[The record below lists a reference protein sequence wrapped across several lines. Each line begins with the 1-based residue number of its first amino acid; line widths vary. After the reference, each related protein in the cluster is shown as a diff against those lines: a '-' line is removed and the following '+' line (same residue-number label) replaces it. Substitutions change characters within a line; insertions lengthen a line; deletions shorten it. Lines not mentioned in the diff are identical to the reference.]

1 MINKFSRKELERL
14 DISQE
19 DIDLVLKCQK
29 QLPVLFD
36 NDTIAEYSVN
46 SIDLWN
52 QIGSKDK
59 FSNWLKANVFNSDN
73 IEKDSYKIFYCKVP
87 TWEQNPR
94 THLINIEIVEDCQAV
109 GLNQSQLSAKGIV
122 TSCMLKLDTA
132 EDIAMYIGALPRTN
146 KNTKEISRMYR
157 KYFRLLE
164 DIVFQNKEWLAVRDP
179 EKEEY
184 KKMSAEVDAW
194 CFRLWHHHAS
204 RSEYAVEA
212 DMLNTIVTGKTSQQL
227 KSEYGVASN
236 DLIRD
241 YLKKEHNEELLF
253 LEQQNQ
259 VLLLMDMGFTERKN
273 MLTKMHEVKFK
284 SVEKKVVAA

>member
-1 MINKFSRKELERL
+1 MSNKMFKRNELERL
-14 DISQE
+14 NISEE
-19 DIDLVLKCQK
+19 DIELVLKCQK
-29 QLPVLFD
+29 TLPVLFE
-36 NDTIAEYSVN
+36 DTKIAKYSVN
-46 SIDLWN
+46 AIDLWH
-52 QIGSKDK
+52 QIGSKNE
-59 FSNWLKANVFNSDN
+59 FSHWLKSNVIKSDN
-73 IEKDSYKIFYCKVP
+73 VSKDDYIIVYCKVKS
-87 TWEQNPR
+87 WSQNNKTKR
-94 THLINIEIVEDCQAV
+94 IDIDFVDNNEAM
-109 GLNQSQLSAKGIV
+109 GLNPSQLSAKGIV
-122 TSCMLKLDTA
+122 TSCILKLDTA

-146 KNTKEISRMYR
+146 KDTKEISRMYR

-164 DIVFQNKEWLAVRDP
+164 DIVHQNKEWLAIRDP

-184 KKMSAEVDAW
+184 KKMSEEINNW
-194 CFRLWHHHAS
+194 CFRIWHRKAY
-204 RSEYAVEA
+204 RSDYAVEA

-284 SVEKKVVAA
+284 STEKVVAA

>member
-1 MINKFSRKELERL
+1 MIKKFTKVALERL
-14 DISQE
+14 NVSRE
-19 DIDLVLKCQK
+19 DIDLVLKCQN

-36 NDTIAEYSVN
+36 NDVIAEYSVN
-46 SIDLWN
+46 AIDLWN

-59 FSNWLKANVFNSDN
+59 FANWLKAKVFNSDN
-73 IEKDSYKIFYCKVP
+73 IEKDSYKVFYCKVP
-87 TWEQNPR
+87 TWEQNSR
-94 THLINIEIVEDCQAV
+94 THLINIEIIEDYQAV

-146 KNTKEISRMYR
+146 KDTKEISRMYR

-164 DIVFQNKEWLAVRDP
+164 DIVYQNKEWLAVRDP

-284 SVEKKVVAA
+284 STEKVVAA

>member
-14 DISQE
+14 NCSE
-19 DIDLVLKCQK
+19 EEVDLVLKYQK
-29 QLPVLFD
+29 KLPILVDNNTLEKFSVDARLLWEQLDKPQGDFSHWVKRKIVDKIIKGTKVKSFVESIDFISFD
-36 NDTIAEYSVN
+36 KTVEAENTNITTKEYSLT
-46 SIDLWN
+46 IDCAKN
-52 QIGSKDK
+52 VSMMENTESGS
-59 FSNWLKANVFNSDN
+59 L
-73 IEKDSYKIFYCKVP
+73 C
-87 TWEQNPR
+87 R
-94 THLINIEIVEDCQAV
+94 TYFILI
-109 GLNQSQLSAKGIV
+109 
-122 TSCMLKLDTA
+122 
-132 EDIAMYIGALPRTN
+132 
-146 KNTKEISRMYR
+146 
-157 KYFRLLE
+157 E
-164 DIVFQNKEWLAVRDP
+164 DIVVRNKECLAVRDP

-184 KKMSAEVDAW
+184 KKMSAEVDSW
-194 CFRLWHHHAS
+194 CLRIWHHHAS

-284 SVEKKVVAA
+284 SVEKKGSDCITTTLSCLE

>member
-1 MINKFSRKELERL
+1 MIGIYCFSVEEWSILMNTNFSRKELERIGCTEEE
-14 DISQE
+14 IS
-19 DIDLVLKCQK
+19 LVLKYQRK
-29 QLPVLFD
+29 LPILTNEDSNGFPVNARLLHIQLGVSRDFTKWVKNNIKGYVEQCDYITVVPRDDGD
-36 NDTIAEYSVN
+36 NH
-46 SIDLWN
+46 
-52 QIGSKDK
+52 GK
-59 FSNWLKANVFNSDN
+59 FSASVDYFLTLD
-73 IEKDSYKIFYCKVP
+73 
-87 TWEQNPR
+87 
-94 THLINIEIVEDCQAV
+94 L
-109 GLNQSQLSAKGIV
+109 AK
-122 TSCMLKLDTA
+122 
-132 EDIAMYIGALPRTN
+132 EIAMFTGRNSQASEEL
-146 KNTKEISRMYR
+146 KETSRLVR
-157 KYFRLLE
+157 QYFILMER
-164 DIVFQNKEWLAVRDP
+164 IVVENKEWLAIRDP

-194 CFRLWHHHAS
+194 CYRIWHHHAG

-227 KSEYGVASN
+227 KSEYGVSSY

-284 SVEKKVVAA
+284 NVEKVVAA

>member
-1 MINKFSRKELERL
+1 MSQKFSKKELER
-14 DISQE
+14 IGCTE
-19 DIDLVLKCQK
+19 EEIKLVMEYQRK
-29 QLPVLFD
+29 LPFPD
-36 NDTIAEYSVN
+36 NDFEMSARTLHSNLNVGRDFSAWITGRIKKYNFSEHTDYETHYESSDPKLGDADFSKYSK
-46 SIDLWN
+46 
-52 QIGSKDK
+52 Q
-59 FSNWLKANVFNSDN
+59 
-73 IEKDSYKIFYCKVP
+73 
-87 TWEQNPR
+87 
-94 THLINIEIVEDCQAV
+94 
-109 GLNQSQLSAKGIV
+109 QLSALGVKKEYFI
-122 TSCMLKLDTA
+122 TLTMAKELCTI
-132 EDIAMYIGALPRTN
+132 ENNYIGRLAR
-146 KNTKEISRMYR
+146 R
-157 KYFRLLE
+157 YFILME
-164 DIVFQNKEWLAVRDP
+164 DVITRNKEWLAIRDP

-194 CFRLWHHHAS
+194 CFRIWHHHAS

-284 SVEKKVVAA
+284 GTEKVVAA

>member
-1 MINKFSRKELERL
+1 MQTKFSRKELERL
-14 DISQE
+14 NCSE
-19 DIDLVLKCQK
+19 EEVNLVLKYQRK
-29 QLPVLFD
+29 LPVLIDNNTVEKFSIDARLLWEQLDKPQGDFSHWAKRKIVDKVIKGTKIKSFAENVDFISFD
-36 NDTIAEYSVN
+36 KTVEAENTNITTKEYSLT
-46 SIDLWN
+46 IDCAKN
-52 QIGSKDK
+52 VSMMENTESGS
-59 FSNWLKANVFNSDN
+59 L
-73 IEKDSYKIFYCKVP
+73 C
-87 TWEQNPR
+87 R
-94 THLINIEIVEDCQAV
+94 TYFILMEN
-109 GLNQSQLSAKGIV
+109 IV
-122 TSCMLKLDTA
+122 TK
-132 EDIAMYIGALPRTN
+132 
-146 KNTKEISRMYR
+146 
-157 KYFRLLE
+157 
-164 DIVFQNKEWLAVRDP
+164 NKEWLAIRDP

-284 SVEKKVVAA
+284 STEKVVAA

>member
-14 DISQE
+14 NCSE
-19 DIDLVLKCQK
+19 EEVDLVLKYQK
-29 QLPVLFD
+29 KLPILVDNNTLEKFSVDARLLWEQLDKPQGDFSHWVKRKIVDKIIKGTKVKSFVESIDFISFD
-36 NDTIAEYSVN
+36 KTVEAENTNITTKEYSLT
-46 SIDLWN
+46 IDCAKN
-52 QIGSKDK
+52 VSMMENTESGS
-59 FSNWLKANVFNSDN
+59 L
-73 IEKDSYKIFYCKVP
+73 C
-87 TWEQNPR
+87 R
-94 THLINIEIVEDCQAV
+94 TYFILI
-109 GLNQSQLSAKGIV
+109 
-122 TSCMLKLDTA
+122 
-132 EDIAMYIGALPRTN
+132 
-146 KNTKEISRMYR
+146 
-157 KYFRLLE
+157 E
-164 DIVFQNKEWLAVRDP
+164 DIVVRNKEWLAVRDP

-194 CFRLWHHHAS
+194 CLRIWHHHAS

-236 DLIRD
+236 DLISD

-284 SVEKKVVAA
+284 SVEKKGSDCITTTLSCLE

>member
-1 MINKFSRKELERL
+1 MER
-14 DISQE
+14 ISCSE
-19 DIDLVLKCQK
+19 EEIKLVMEYQK
-29 QLPVLFD
+29 KLPFPD
-36 NDTIAEYSVN
+36 NDFETSARALHTNLGVGRDFTAWITGRIKKYDFKEN
-46 SIDLWN
+46 TD
-52 QIGSKDK
+52 
-59 FSNWLKANVFNSDN
+59 
-73 IEKDSYKIFYCKVP
+73 YKIHYETSDTKLGDADFNAFSK
-87 TWEQNPR
+87 Q
-94 THLINIEIVEDCQAV
+94 
-109 GLNQSQLSAKGIV
+109 QLSAMGVKKEYYV
-122 TSCMLKLDTA
+122 TLTMAKELCTI
-132 EDIAMYIGALPRTN
+132 ENNEIGRLAR
-146 KNTKEISRMYR
+146 R
-157 KYFRLLE
+157 YFILME
-164 DIVFQNKEWLAVRDP
+164 DIVTRNKDWLAIRDP

-194 CFRLWHHHAS
+194 CYRIWHHHAG

-227 KSEYGVASN
+227 KSEYGVSSY

-284 SVEKKVVAA
+284 SVSKVVAA

>member
-1 MINKFSRKELERL
+1 MQTKFSRKELERL
-14 DISQE
+14 NCSEEEISLVIKYQKILPILSDGE
-19 DIDLVLKCQK
+19 SEGFTIDARLLHEQLKVK
-29 QLPVLFD
+29 
-36 NDTIAEYSVN
+36 
-46 SIDLWN
+46 
-52 QIGSKDK
+52 KK
-59 FSNWLKANVFNSDN
+59 FSTWIKSNIKDYVENTDYITSSPRGTDENQGKFENDLEYFLTLDLAKEIAMFTGKNS
-73 IEKDSYKIFYCKVP
+73 
-87 TWEQNPR
+87 
-94 THLINIEIVEDCQAV
+94 QA
-109 GLNQSQLSAKGIV
+109 SEE
-122 TSCMLKLDTA
+122 LKL
-132 EDIAMYIGALPRTN
+132 
-146 KNTKEISRMYR
+146 ISRIVR
-157 KYFRLLE
+157 KYFILME
-164 DIVFQNKEWLAVRDP
+164 NIVARNKEWLAIRDP

-194 CFRLWHHHAS
+194 CFRIWHHHAS

-273 MLTKMHEVKFK
+273 MLTKMHDVKFK
-284 SVEKKVVAA
+284 STEKVVAA

>member
-1 MINKFSRKELERL
+1 MIKKFSRKELERL
-14 DISQE
+14 NCTEEEISLVMKYQKLLPMPSE
-19 DIDLVLKCQK
+19 DFEMNARTLHEYLGVGKKITTWIKGRIDKYDFVENKDYK
-29 QLPVLFD
+29 IDYTSSSP
-36 NDTIAEYSVN
+36 N
-46 SIDLWN
+46 SGNADF
-52 QIGSKDK
+52 SK
-59 FSNWLKANVFNSDN
+59 FSQAERSSLGVKTEYYLTVNMCKELCT
-73 IEKDSYKIFYCKVP
+73 IENNDLGRLARRYFI
-87 TWEQNPR
+87 
-94 THLINIEIVEDCQAV
+94 LMEDV
-109 GLNQSQLSAKGIV
+109 LS
-122 TSCMLKLDTA
+122 
-132 EDIAMYIGALPRTN
+132 R
-146 KNTKEISRMYR
+146 
-157 KYFRLLE
+157 
-164 DIVFQNKEWLAVRDP
+164 NKEWLAIRDP

-194 CFRLWHHHAS
+194 CFRIWHHHAS

-284 SVEKKVVAA
+284 STEKVVAA

>member
-14 DISQE
+14 NCSE
-19 DIDLVLKCQK
+19 EEVDLVLKYQK
-29 QLPVLFD
+29 KLPILVDNNTLEKFSVDARLLWEQLDKPQGDFSHWVKRKIVDKIIKGTKVKSFVESIDFISFD
-36 NDTIAEYSVN
+36 KTVEAENTNITTKEYSLT
-46 SIDLWN
+46 IDCAKN
-52 QIGSKDK
+52 VSMMENTESGS
-59 FSNWLKANVFNSDN
+59 L
-73 IEKDSYKIFYCKVP
+73 C
-87 TWEQNPR
+87 R
-94 THLINIEIVEDCQAV
+94 TYFILI
-109 GLNQSQLSAKGIV
+109 
-122 TSCMLKLDTA
+122 
-132 EDIAMYIGALPRTN
+132 
-146 KNTKEISRMYR
+146 
-157 KYFRLLE
+157 E
-164 DIVFQNKEWLAVRDP
+164 DIVVRNKEWLAVRDP

-184 KKMSAEVDAW
+184 KNMSAEIDAW
-194 CFRLWHHHAS
+194 CLRIWHHHAS

-212 DMLNTIVTGKTSQQL
+212 DMLNAIVTGKTSQQL

-273 MLTKMHEVKFK
+273 MLTKMHKVKFK

>member
-14 DISQE
+14 NCSE
-19 DIDLVLKCQK
+19 EEVDLVLKYQK
-29 QLPVLFD
+29 KLPILVDNNTLEKFSVDARLLWEQLDKPQGDFSHWVKRKIVDKIIKGTKVKSFVESIDFISFD
-36 NDTIAEYSVN
+36 KTVEAENTNITTKEYSLT
-46 SIDLWN
+46 IDCAKN
-52 QIGSKDK
+52 VSMMENTESGS
-59 FSNWLKANVFNSDN
+59 L
-73 IEKDSYKIFYCKVP
+73 C
-87 TWEQNPR
+87 R
-94 THLINIEIVEDCQAV
+94 TYFILI
-109 GLNQSQLSAKGIV
+109 
-122 TSCMLKLDTA
+122 
-132 EDIAMYIGALPRTN
+132 
-146 KNTKEISRMYR
+146 
-157 KYFRLLE
+157 E
-164 DIVFQNKEWLAVRDP
+164 DIVVRNKEWLAVRDP

-194 CFRLWHHHAS
+194 CLRIWHHHAS

-284 SVEKKVVAA
+284 NVEKKGSGCITTTLSCLE

>member
-14 DISQE
+14 NCSE
-19 DIDLVLKCQK
+19 EEVDLVLKYQK
-29 QLPVLFD
+29 KLPILVGNNTLEKFSVDARLLWEQLDKPQGDFSHWVKRKIVDKIIKGTKVKSFVESIDFISFD
-36 NDTIAEYSVN
+36 KTVETENTNITTKEYSLT
-46 SIDLWN
+46 IDCAKN
-52 QIGSKDK
+52 VSMMENTESGS
-59 FSNWLKANVFNSDN
+59 L
-73 IEKDSYKIFYCKVP
+73 C
-87 TWEQNPR
+87 R
-94 THLINIEIVEDCQAV
+94 TYFILI
-109 GLNQSQLSAKGIV
+109 
-122 TSCMLKLDTA
+122 
-132 EDIAMYIGALPRTN
+132 
-146 KNTKEISRMYR
+146 
-157 KYFRLLE
+157 E
-164 DIVFQNKEWLAVRDP
+164 DIVVRNKEWLAVRDP

-194 CFRLWHHHAS
+194 CLRIWHHHAS

-284 SVEKKVVAA
+284 SVEKKVVDA